1 MNLLKKG
8 VILLIIPL
16 LSFSAHKYYLSLTEI
31 NYVPK
36 EKSLQIIMNVFMDD
50 IELALNEQYNIDLQL
65 TTKKEL
71 KNNNE
76 YFKKYLYNH
85 FNIKVNNKK
94 LNYKYIG
101 KEYDGNIV
109 YFYLE
114 VENVTA
120 IKSVTIENKVLIK
133 NFESQQNLIKIN
145 IGNSKQSKMLT
156 KEENKN
162 LFKF

>member
-1 MNLLKKG
+1 
-8 VILLIIPL
+8 
-16 LSFSAHKYYLSLTEI
+16 
-31 NYVPK
+31 
-36 EKSLQIIMNVFMDD
+36 MDD
-50 IELALNEQYNIDLQL
+50 IELAINKQYNIDLQL
-65 TTKKEL
+65 STKKEL

-76 YFKKYLYNH
+76 YFKNYLKSH

-114 VENVTA
+114 VENVRA

-145 IGNSKQSKMLT
+145 IGNSKQSKLLT
-156 KEENKN
+156 KEESKN